1 MEEQQKQNKIN
12 YFNSVIDFLN
22 NQQNELKKIKEVIDK
37 KLEENEF
44 KKDRRLLR
52 TRKRIDKIIFYTFN
66 EMKKAGE
73 KINKLEEK

>member
-1 MEEQQKQNKIN
+1 MEEKQTKIN
-12 YFNSVIDFLN
+12 YFTSVIAFLN
-22 NQQNELKKIKEVIDK
+22 DQQNELKKIKEAVDK
-37 KLEENEF
+37 KLEEDEF

-52 TRKRIDKIIFYTFN
+52 TQKRIDKIIFYTFN